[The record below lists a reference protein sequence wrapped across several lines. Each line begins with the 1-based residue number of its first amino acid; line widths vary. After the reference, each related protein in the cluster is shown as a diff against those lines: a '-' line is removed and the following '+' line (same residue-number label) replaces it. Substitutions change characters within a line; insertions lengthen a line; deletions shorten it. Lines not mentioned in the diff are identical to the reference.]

1 MDTQD
6 KDARR
11 PSPDS
16 TAGARD
22 VTGNGWEAPKV
33 NLRSLG
39 EHQLEER
46 LVALGLPRFRARQI
60 HDWVWK
66 RGVTSFDEM
75 TNLPKALR
83 AQLSEVATLGGVREV
98 ARQQSEDGSR
108 KYLVAFSDG
117 TSVECVGMP
126 SGDRLAA
133 CVSTQAGCP
142 MGCAFCATGR
152 EGLTRSLTA
161 DEIYD
166 QALHIRND
174 FGTRVTSVV
183 LMGQGE
189 PFLNY
194 ENSLAAMRML
204 NSPDGANIG
213 ARHITVST
221 SGIIPMIARFAH
233 EKEQFTL
240 AVSLHSAVQHTR
252 DLLMPGVRQYSLLR
266 LYDVMGTYVDL
277 TGRRPTYEYALI
289 DGVNDTDNE
298 LVHLRD
304 FLAGTL
310 AHVNLIR
317 LNEVPGSPF
326 HPSSPARANDF
337 VRVLT
342 GVGVECTIRNSRGQD
357 IDAACGQL
365 RQRVAHENGR
375 Q

>member
-1 MDTQD
+1 MSEHEHDTQPLASGQAAGH
-6 KDARR
+6 ARAEVGSR
-11 PSPDS
+11 RLDI
-16 TAGARD
+16 
-22 VTGNGWEAPKV
+22 
-33 NLRSLG
+33 RSLD
-39 EHQLEER
+39 EHHLEE
-46 LVALGLPRFRARQI
+46 LVASLGLPRFRARQI
-60 HDWVWK
+60 YDWVWK

-83 AQLSEVATLGGVREV
+83 EQLAQVATLGGATEA
-98 ARQQSEDGSR
+98 ARQVSSDGSR
-108 KYLVAFSDG
+108 KYLVEFDDG
-117 TSVECVGMP
+117 TAVECVGMP
-126 SGDRLAA
+126 TADRLAA

-152 EGLTRSLTA
+152 SGLTRSLTA

-166 QALHIRND
+166 QVMHIRND
-174 FGTRVTSVV
+174 FGRRVTSVV

-194 ENSLAAMRML
+194 DNSLAAMRML
-204 NSPDGANIG
+204 NSPEGANIG

-240 AVSLHSAVQHTR
+240 AVSLHSAVQRTR
-252 DLLMPGVRQYSLLR
+252 DALMPGVKQYSLLR

-289 DGVNDTDNE
+289 AGVNDTDNE
-298 LVHLRD
+298 LISLRD

-310 AHVNLIR
+310 AHVNLIQ

-365 RQRVAHENGR
+365 RQRMRH
-375 Q
+375 